1 MIHFNVP
8 PVVGNELQYM
18 EEAIKNRKICGD
30 GIFTKKCSK
39 SIIHRHIINLIMEV
53 TDAGKIMF

>member
-30 GIFTKKCSK
+30 GIFTKKCSAW
-39 SIIHRHIINLIMEV
+39 MEEKQV
-53 TDAGKIMF
+53 QQKLY

>member
-30 GIFTKKCSK
+30 GMFTKNVPPGWKK
-39 SIIHRHIINLIMEV
+39 KQVQQKLY
-53 TDAGKIMF
+53 

>member
-30 GIFTKKCSK
+30 GMFTKK
-39 SIIHRHIINLIMEV
+39 
-53 TDAGKIMF
+53 

>member
-18 EEAIKNRKICGD
+18 EEAIKNRKFVETECLQKNVPPGW
-30 GIFTKKCSK
+30 KKK
-39 SIIHRHIINLIMEV
+39 QVQQKLY
-53 TDAGKIMF
+53 